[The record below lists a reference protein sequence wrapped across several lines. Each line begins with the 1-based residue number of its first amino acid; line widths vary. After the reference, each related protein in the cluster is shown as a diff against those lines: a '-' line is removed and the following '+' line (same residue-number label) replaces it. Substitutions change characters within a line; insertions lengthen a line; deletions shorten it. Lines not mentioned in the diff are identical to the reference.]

1 MNIEELS
8 KRVDIPEFNDSVENK
23 DFLKTVESPST
34 LQVNV
39 GRMCNLRCKHC
50 HVEAGPDRKEIMDK
64 NTMQA
69 CLDAFKKYEFK
80 TMDIT
85 GGAPE
90 MNPDIV
96 WFIDRKSVV

>member
-39 GRMCNLRCKHC
+39 GRM
-50 HVEAGPDRKEIMDK
+50 
-64 NTMQA
+64 
-69 CLDAFKKYEFK
+69 
-80 TMDIT
+80 
-85 GGAPE
+85 GG
-90 MNPDIV
+90 I
-96 WFIDRKSVV
+96 